1 MNDKEINKNYLKK
14 IKLIKKYNKLYYNKN
29 SSIISDYEFDIL
41 KKEVLELE
49 KKYSFLKN
57 KSSPSLTVG
66 FKPSKNFKKVKR
78 KRRIDTVFLDDIS
91 LGGI

>member
-14 IKLIKKYNKLYYNKN
+14 IKLIKKYNELYYNKN

-49 KKYSFLKN
+49 NKYSF
-57 KSSPSLTVG
+57 
-66 FKPSKNFKKVKR
+66 KKQKFTIINS
-78 KRRIDTVFLDDIS
+78 RI
-91 LGGI
+91 